1 LEFENLSSLHLQ
13 VPSKFDYSQMNHSWR
28 LTSCGSPHYDLSGWK
43 CKVIFGI
50 NNVKVLKI
58 HANTDLTILFFF
70 HWYDIQNP
78 YRIFDLTNETHLD
91 KFVDLNLNLWDASR
105 IKAMLCLFYKF
116 DPIYYW

>member
-70 HWYDIQNP
+70 IDM
-78 YRIFDLTNETHLD
+78 IFKIHIGYLT
-91 KFVDLNLNLWDASR
+91 SR
-105 IKAMLCLFYKF
+105 MKPTWISLLTWTSICEMR
-116 DPIYYW
+116 PG